1 MGRVKYAARNIMFGY
16 VSNIITLLLN
26 AILRYVFIMRLDETL
41 LGINSTYTNI
51 LSVLSL
57 AELGVGTAINF
68 SLYAPVAKGD
78 REKVKAY
85 MQFYKKAYRMIAFI
99 VAAVGLILV
108 PFLKYI
114 IKDPV
119 GIDSTQ
125 DLINFYLIFLC
136 LSHFFHQF
144 PSIVESP

>member
-57 AELGVGTAINF
+57 AELGVGTAINSVSMPRLRKVTGKRLRLTC
-68 SLYAPVAKGD
+68 SLTKRHSA
-78 REKVKAY
+78 
-85 MQFYKKAYRMIAFI
+85 
-99 VAAVGLILV
+99 
-108 PFLKYI
+108 
-114 IKDPV
+114 
-119 GIDSTQ
+119 
-125 DLINFYLIFLC
+125 
-136 LSHFFHQF
+136 
-144 PSIVESP
+144 

>member
-78 REKVKAY
+78 RERLRLTCSFTK
-85 MQFYKKAYRMIAFI
+85 RHIA
-99 VAAVGLILV
+99 
-108 PFLKYI
+108 
-114 IKDPV
+114 
-119 GIDSTQ
+119 
-125 DLINFYLIFLC
+125 
-136 LSHFFHQF
+136 
-144 PSIVESP
+144 